1 PAHLFEMPIEDLN
14 LSMRT
19 YNCLKRSSITKVG
32 QVLRMDRKELLG
44 LRNFGEKSFD
54 ELYQSLSSRDL
65 IPEGTPLDV
74 SSHEEG
80 ADEADGS
87 DADEALDDVEV
98 GYGEYDA
105 VDAPDG
111 YISPDNISTSTV
123 VDDTPSME
131 IVDLAGESEGSVEAS
146 AGIYIDGEPAS
157 EPIDLTADPGTTG
170 EIGIE
175 GEEEAEAKPKANKR
189 KAKAQP

>member
-1 PAHLFEMPIEDLN
+1 
-14 LSMRT
+14 
-19 YNCLKRSSITKVG
+19 
-32 QVLRMDRKELLG
+32 MDA
-44 LRNFGEKSFD
+44 S
-54 ELYQSLSSRDL
+54 
-65 IPEGTPLDV
+65 
-74 SSHEEG
+74 
-80 ADEADGS
+80 
-87 DADEALDDVEV
+87 
-98 GYGEYDA
+98 
-105 VDAPDG
+105 DG
-111 YISPDNISTSTV
+111 YISPDDISASTV